1 MADKK
6 LYGFGIKAK
15 SLLEYTDEVAS
26 LYGIVGATNL
36 GNDDWSLLFEKLND
50 AKMARNVLDFMGAA
64 VWKEVREC
72 FVDEKMYRSFKK

>member
-15 SLLEYTDEVAS
+15 SLREYTDEVAS

-50 AKMARNVLDFMGAA
+50 AKMARNVLEFMGAA